1 MECFSDQ
8 VEETSR
14 RRRQE
19 NEVEVELL
27 GEATAAGRW
36 SRSVEDHGTRHVVVE
51 DEVGVEDKGSR
62 ED

>member
-1 MECFSDQ
+1 MERFSDQ
-8 VEETSR
+8 VEETRR

-19 NEVEVELL
+19 NEVEIEQL

-36 SRSVEDHGTRHVVVE
+36 SRSVEDHETRHVVVE